1 MCACTCGY
9 KNCLCAGDKNH
20 SRQGQKSSVFR
31 ERLSACDED
40 GDDDEDG
47 NTSAQVTESQSFA
60 SEIDDHSEWE
70 VSNFFS
76 KITSDVTV
84 AVYKPLS
91 RIYEAICRPDIC
103 YAVTKLSQNMAKPS
117 QSSVTS
123 QHGKE
128 CVSTLVCFAKFHNGG
143 SLQLTSSRLSDFK
156 VENFLKSEFL
166 DWTFHSMMDCNV
178 TKVPNVQQNFL
189 VEY

>member
-60 SEIDDHSEWE
+60 SEIDDH
-70 VSNFFS
+70 
-76 KITSDVTV
+76 
-84 AVYKPLS
+84 
-91 RIYEAICRPDIC
+91 
-103 YAVTKLSQNMAKPS
+103 M
-117 QSSVTS
+117 
-123 QHGKE
+123 
-128 CVSTLVCFAKFHNGG
+128 STLVCFAKFHNGG

-156 VENFLKSEFL
+156 VENFLK
-166 DWTFHSMMDCNV
+166 V
-178 TKVPNVQQNFL
+178 
-189 VEY
+189 